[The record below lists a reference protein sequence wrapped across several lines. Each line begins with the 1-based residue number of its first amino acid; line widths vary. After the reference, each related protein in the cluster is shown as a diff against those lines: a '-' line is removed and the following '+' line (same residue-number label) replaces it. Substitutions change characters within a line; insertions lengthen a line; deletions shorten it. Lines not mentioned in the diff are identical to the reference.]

1 MNRVRLIG
9 VIYFLAALVIA
20 CCAQSNEHAN
30 GMDVVNQ
37 LFAELDK
44 DGVNTQVQ
52 FLAEKS
58 TFVIKVYKNENK
70 EKAYR
75 LIATDIHPEGIYSYG
90 DEKELYLK
98 LVSRCAGNVFINST
112 SSGRAMR
119 SQTTNKIVL
128 GPYSPSN
135 KGQIDQLIVGFS
147 KIVKTLT
154 KNKEP
159 DKSGRIPLPV
169 TREFR

>member
-9 VIYFLAALVIA
+9 VIYFLAALVIT
-20 CCAQSNEHAN
+20 CYAQSNEHVN
-30 GMDVVNQ
+30 RMDVVNL

-44 DGVNTQVQ
+44 EGANTQVQ

-58 TFVIKVYKNENK
+58 TFLIEVYNNENI
-70 EKAYR
+70 EKIYR
-75 LIATDIHPEGIYSYG
+75 LIATDIHPEGLYSYG
-90 DEKELYLK
+90 DEKALYLK

-112 SSGRAMR
+112 SSGRSMR
-119 SQTTNKIVL
+119 SKTTSKIVL

-135 KGQIDQLIVGFS
+135 RGKLDHLVVEFS

-154 KNKEP
+154 ENKEP

-169 TREFR
+169 TEN